1 MRTEDHLAQDYTN
14 LKAEMDDRMAMLAM
28 VFERKLDRIHEFYVK
43 RITWLWL
50 YCVISTAAFFL
61 K

>member
-1 MRTEDHLAQDYTN
+1 MRTEDHLARDYTN
-14 LKAEMDDRMAMLAM
+14 LKAEMDDRMTTLAM
-28 VFERKLDRIHEFYVK
+28 VFERKLASTHEFYLR

-50 YCVISTAAFFL
+50 YCVVSTAAFFL